1 MFLVSD
7 GTIPSYRSNTYD
19 SDGALQ
25 GLAFST
31 AQDLIDALPHI
42 QIVVSFPRSLT
53 HPILSGGIETLT
65 QRYWESM
72 LTRTLIVGHCPKEL
86 LKVIGYNPVVEV
98 DWQDPNSQ
106 LRDIIAN
113 IDTYQE
119 LVDRNYQIALSH
131 ASWLKR
137 IELIDK
143 ILTEPTICQ

>member
-1 MFLVSD
+1 M
-7 GTIPSYRSNTYD
+7 
-19 SDGALQ
+19 
-25 GLAFST
+25 
-31 AQDLIDALPHI
+31 
-42 QIVVSFPRSLT
+42 
-53 HPILSGGIETLT
+53 T

-119 LVDRNYQIALSH
+119 LVDRNYQAALSH

-137 IELIDK
+137 IEFI
-143 ILTEPTICQ
+143 T